1 MFNVNKMCSL
11 QKGSFV
17 FHFEISTKIFS
28 RLINIGTV
36 VGCERPHTPDD
47 TVLQKSLLRLVR
59 RGIVRHF
66 NVIYFICTFLF

>member
-17 FHFEISTKIFS
+17 FHFEISTKILI

-47 TVLQKSLLRLVR
+47 TVLQNP
-59 RGIVRHF
+59 F
-66 NVIYFICTFLF
+66 